1 MIFSDDQQV
10 IKLPNS
16 AIFFEDHYFC
26 YVIENDIA
34 KKVAVE
40 ISDSD
45 NTNISVISPIIKS
58 GDQVVVSGKKGLYDG
73 AKVFIDNTSVV
84 SPWFMYNKIYLL
96 DWWDDDKKDIRTQ

>member
-1 MIFSDDQQV
+1 MRQFILNDDNLITPGLFVNVDVIFSDDQQV

-26 YVIENDIA
+26 YVIENDIE

-45 NTNISVISPIIKS
+45 NTNISVISTIIKS
-58 GDQVVVSGKKGLYDG
+58 GVLYPSR
-73 AKVFIDNTSVV
+73 KCPCLSNITE
-84 SPWFMYNKIYLL
+84 
-96 DWWDDDKKDIRTQ
+96 